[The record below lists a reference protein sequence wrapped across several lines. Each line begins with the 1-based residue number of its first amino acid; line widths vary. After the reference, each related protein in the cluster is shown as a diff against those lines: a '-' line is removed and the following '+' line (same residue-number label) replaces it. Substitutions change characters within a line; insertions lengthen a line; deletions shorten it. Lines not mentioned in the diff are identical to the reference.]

1 MTDYRAVMT
10 LLIRQRSYRQIE
22 HQLGC
27 SHRAISRAN
36 QALRSLG
43 LTTVEPVTALTNDE
57 LDEIFVDRRSSGQGE
72 FVPID
77 FDAVV
82 KARTGRVKLTL
93 QVLWAR
99 YTTTPAQPGQRHYS
113 YDRFRQL
120 VASHVDAAGLTA
132 RITHV
137 PGHTMQVDWAGTKMR
152 LYDPTNT
159 SDTKI
164 NIFVASLPHS
174 GMLFACA
181 CADQRQQSW
190 FDAHR

>member
-10 LLIRQRSYRQIE
+10 LLIRKRSYRQIE
-22 HQLGC
+22 DQIGC

-43 LTTVEPVTALTNDE
+43 LTTAQQVAALTDDE
-57 LDEIFVDRRSSGQGE
+57 LAEIFVDKRTSGQGE

-82 KARTGRVKLTL
+82 KARTGRTKQTL

-113 YDRFRQL
+113 YDRSRQL
-120 VASHVDAAGLTA
+120 VASHVDAAGLSA
-132 RITHV
+132 RITHA

-152 LYDPTNT
+152 LYDPAGTPGA
-159 SDTKI
+159 K
-164 NIFVASLPHS
+164 
-174 GMLFACA
+174 
-181 CADQRQQSW
+181 
-190 FDAHR
+190 